1 MKKLSALYLLSALFT
16 LYADSEVVS
25 FNRHIRP
32 ILSDACYACHGPD
45 ANQRE
50 ANLRLDTK
58 EGAFAELG
66 GYYAIIPGDPSSSKL
81 IWRITHPDVDQ
92 RMPPPDSN
100 RRYPSEAEIE
110 LIEKWIKQ
118 GAKWEDHWIYTPP
131 QRSTLPEI
139 KHKEWPLTPIDHFIN
154 RWHLGRRNLRWKR
167 RRCPPHA

>member
-1 MKKLSALYLLSALFT
+1 MLQWPKLDLFYTQQPNNTPRWKSILNMFKPINTIAIIKKLSALYLLSALFT

-66 GYYAIIPGDPSSSKL
+66 
-81 IWRITHPDVDQ
+81 
-92 RMPPPDSN
+92 
-100 RRYPSEAEIE
+100 
-110 LIEKWIKQ
+110 
-118 GAKWEDHWIYTPP
+118 
-131 QRSTLPEI
+131 
-139 KHKEWPLTPIDHFIN
+139 
-154 RWHLGRRNLRWKR
+154 
-167 RRCPPHA
+167 